1 MKYIEERCKNCSWY
15 DPDLLGSGKDCLR
28 SFPRIATKK
37 TCKLRIYKKAP
48 WKDAFSPKRK
58 LLGDLPLNYFEQKE
72 YHKMDEKERKDAL
85 KALLN
90 QQVKK
95 AEKKGSE
102 AIVGYV
108 DELPIEYQTIIQRPT
123 GFPLI
128 DHWSNGGFPSGGQI
142 TISGEPSVGKT
153 SFALMMA
160 GQYQKT
166 GLNVLFVNFEAVLDK
181 YWAAKLGVDTS
192 TLFLWEGP
200 VLEDGLNAIEEATK
214 EGLVD
219 LVIIDSLDTA
229 VPRGELHKKGSSG
242 KPGATRD
249 VDDDTI
255 ALKARTMS
263 QWYRRIAFHF
273 RKNNTTLIMLGQHRI
288 AMSGVM
294 AYQAMSGGNA
304 RKYADLLYLKLA
316 RIKHSPTDQF
326 LQIGDKSAAFKL
338 KITVAKS
345 KYGGLRET
353 ETLETYFF
361 FDKGFNTEFEYV
373 TMAIEGDL
381 ENSPLVKVSTMSSKF
396 TDSEGNEHS
405 ISGAKPAT
413 VYVKMQDEGL
423 LEDFLLQVENNSIN
437 K

>member
-1 MKYIEERCKNCSWY
+1 MS
-15 DPDLLGSGKDCLR
+15 KD
-28 SFPRIATKK
+28 
-37 TCKLRIYKKAP
+37 
-48 WKDAFSPKRK
+48 
-58 LLGDLPLNYFEQKE
+58 
-72 YHKMDEKERKDAL
+72 ERKDAL

-102 AIVGYV
+102 AIMGYV
-108 DELPIEYQTIIQRPT
+108 DELPLEYQTIIQRST
-123 GFPLI
+123 GYPLI
-128 DHWSNGGFPSGGQI
+128 DKWSNGGFPSGGQI
-142 TISGEPSVGKT
+142 TISGDPSVGKT
-153 SFALMMA
+153 SLALMLA

-181 YWAAKLGVDTS
+181 HWATKLGVDTS

-200 VLEDGLNAIEEATK
+200 VLEDGLNAVEEATK

-219 LVIIDSLDTA
+219 LVIIDSLDSA
-229 VPRGELHKKGSSG
+229 APRGELHKKGSSG
-242 KPGATRD
+242 KPGAARD

-263 QWYRRIAFHF
+263 QWYRRVAFHF
-273 RKNNTTLIMLGQHRI
+273 RKNNTTLFMLGQHRT

-316 RIKHSPTDQF
+316 RIKHSSTDQF
-326 LQIGDKSAAFKL
+326 LKIGDKAAAYKL
-338 KITVAKS
+338 KLTVAKS
-345 KYGGLRET
+345 KYSGLREADI
-353 ETLETYFF
+353 LETYFF
-361 FDKGFNTEFEYV
+361 FDKGFNVEFEYIN
-373 TMAIEGDL
+373 MALEGSL
-381 ENSPLVKVSTMSSKF
+381 ENSPLVKVSTMSSKY
-396 TDSEGNEHS
+396 TDSEGIEHS

-423 LEDFLLQVENNSIN
+423 LEDFLLQV
-437 K
+437 KT